1 MKRIF
6 AMLLLAS
13 AVTGAMAQATR
24 EVKGAVID
32 KNGNPLPGA
41 KVEAT
46 GGAESTV
53 TDADGTFTLE
63 VSQWLKSL
71 TATYP
76 GMNKKKVSIKDGKTN
91 VVFNMSKHSTHWFV
105 NIVGMYTIGYD
116 YGNGSLGV
124 MGGQIGK
131 WGWYAKAI
139 MDLNVADGAY
149 RNTDKASPGP
159 SFYVGGIKRIID
171 PLYFYLGV
179 GYTTSYEL
187 HYSYYHNSYY
197 DTYYKAWVYNNY
209 SSSET
214 NAYGGVSVEGGLMAA
229 FKKFNVNVG
238 YTLRSADFF
247 GGLFGHGIHVSAG
260 YVF

>member
-76 GMNKKKVSIKDGKTN
+76 GMNKKKVSIKNGKTN

-139 MDLNVADGAY
+139 MDLNVKKGYEYANHREDA
-149 RNTDKASPGP
+149 PGP

-179 GYTTSYEL
+179 GYTTSYRVRD
-187 HYSYYHNSYY
+187 YSYSSYDSY
-197 DTYYKAWVYNNY
+197 FKTYNY
-209 SSSET
+209 YSYSYTHARS
-214 NAYGGVSVEGGLMAA
+214 GVSAEAGFMAA
-229 FKKFNVNVG
+229 FKKFNVHLG
-238 YTLRSADFF
+238 YTLRSKDFF
-247 GGLFGHGIHVSAG
+247 EEHFGHGIHVGAG